1 MADTITG
8 HILTQAEAFNAKHIS
23 SLDECPNL
31 GMILAGVDDQ
41 IETETGFDWKTIT
54 DTYMAI
60 DPTAKLCA
68 AILLICLTEGTD
80 IPQSYQ
86 YKIKQLY
93 AKARE
98 MMSSG

>member
-8 HILTQAEAFNAKHIS
+8 HILTQTEAFNALHIS
-23 SLDECPNL
+23 DVAECPNL
-31 GMILAGVDDQ
+31 DLILAGVDDQ
-41 IETETGFDWKTIT
+41 IKTETGFDWKTLT
-54 DTYMAI
+54 SAYTAI

-68 AILLICLTEGTD
+68 TILLICTTEGTD

-98 MMSSG
+98 AADSG